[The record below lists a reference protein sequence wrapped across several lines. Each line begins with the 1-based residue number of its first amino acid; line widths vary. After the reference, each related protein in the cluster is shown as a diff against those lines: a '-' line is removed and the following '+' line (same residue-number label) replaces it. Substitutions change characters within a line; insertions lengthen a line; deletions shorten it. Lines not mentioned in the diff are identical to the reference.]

1 MKKTFS
7 ILLGSCLA
15 IGGLMLG
22 NWSSSASAVEMFTN
36 FNNGM
41 ELGFRPYGIPE
52 FAPVRYHSWQPHGW
66 YIRHGVDQP
75 CGNGQIEDY
84 EGGPFGRPNTVVP
97 PPNVPGNQSQ
107 NDPIQLRGEPMVG
120 VPVAPSNRDD
130 ADWVRGESFMP
141 RNASN

>member
-1 MKKTFS
+1 MKNTLS

-41 ELGFRPYGIPE
+41 ELGFRP
-52 FAPVRYHSWQPHGW
+52 VRYHSWQPHGW
-66 YIRHGVDQP
+66 YIRHGVSQP

-84 EGGPFGRPNTVVP
+84 EGGPFGRPRTAVP

-107 NDPIQLRGEPMVG
+107 DDPIQLRGTPMAG
-120 VPVAPSNRDD
+120 VPTVPTDRDD
-130 ADWVRGESFMP
+130 ADWVRRESFMP
-141 RNASN
+141 RSASN